1 MAAKAKKRGS
11 SKQTK
16 KKTNIETSFVGTEI
30 VIWMTLAAS
39 ILLLALAEWMN
50 SIFGWASY
58 VIPFLLFGI
67 VTFLISNQ
75 GNPGVYPKTAAA
87 VCLLVLVCMFLQ
99 LVDVRGGVVGETMV
113 NALTPAIGIAG
124 T

>member
-39 ILLLALAEWMN
+39 ILLLISNFGFGGFVGAALAEWMN

-87 VCLLVLVCMFLQ
+87 VCLLVGWLQ
-99 LVDVRGGVVGETMV
+99 K
-113 NALTPAIGIAG
+113 
-124 T
+124 